1 MAAAK
6 VAEMNGRGV
15 ITVSSSVGLIL
26 SDAGGSFSTHMACEE
41 VVAAAADARRENR
54 TSRKRGEGKS
64 DGGGEFWVVQVGG
77 EKSAQCEIA
86 PSVNTSECRQCGCC
100 VKRSRVVA
108 AAPAACCTEGLCGAG
123 RLFGSFA
130 AKNPAFHLAS
140 VAFLIWSKVSFGSIS

>member
-15 ITVSSSVGLIL
+15 ITVSSSMGLIL

-54 TSRKRGEGKS
+54 ASRKRGESTS
-64 DGGGEFWVVQVGG
+64 DGSVEVWVVQMGG

-86 PSVNTSECRQCGCC
+86 PSVNTSEFRQCGLG
-100 VKRSRVVA
+100 
-108 AAPAACCTEGLCGAG
+108 TTY
-123 RLFGSFA
+123 
-130 AKNPAFHLAS
+130 HT
-140 VAFLIWSKVSFGSIS
+140 